1 MRPLVILRPEP
12 GASLSADRAEKM
24 GFETVIC
31 ASLFKVRPLE
41 WQAPDPDRFDGLL
54 ITSANAIRAAGGQLQ
69 QLRALP
75 VHTVGEATA
84 SAARSAGLMVETVG
98 DGGID
103 ELLEILPRDLRLLHL
118 GGRHRRAPS
127 EPRQTLV
134 PVTVYSSVARENPR
148 NFDRIAGAVACVHSP
163 RAGAR
168 LGELA
173 DRDRIDRSTIAIA
186 AISRNAADAC
196 GVGWERVEV
205 SGARDDASLLALAL
219 QLCKSSDDA

>member
-31 ASLFKVRPLE
+31 ASLFKVRPVE

-54 ITSANAIRAAGGQLQ
+54 ITSANAVRAAGDQLQ
-69 QLRALP
+69 ELRSLP

-98 DGGID
+98 DDGID
-103 ELLEILPRDLRLLHL
+103 ELLGMLPEDLRLLHL
-118 GGRHRRAPS
+118 GGRHRRTPA

-134 PVTVYSSVARENPR
+134 PVTVYSSVAREDPK
-148 NFDRIAGAVACVHSP
+148 NFERIASAVACVHSP

-168 LGELA
+168 LAELA
-173 DRDRIDRSTIAIA
+173 DRDGIDRTQIAIA
-186 AISRNAADAC
+186 AISQNAADAC
-196 GVGWERVEV
+196 GDGWECIKI